1 MRLTERALPHCV
13 YPKGQFCFQ
22 WMINTQTLPVKVL
35 LTAMEPSAAMG
46 CMNIGNLTS
55 TLPVIPYQKLTDLYY
70 LSRGGFGTVFKA
82 QHSDWRTTV
91 AIKCLKLDCPVGER
105 ERNCLLKEAEVLHKA
120 RFNYIIQIF
129 GICNEPEFFCIVTE
143 FMSNGSLDL
152 LLHEK
157 DMYPGLAWPLRL
169 RILYEIA
176 LGVNFLHNM
185 NPPLLHHDLKTQ
197 NILLDGEFHVKIA
210 DFGLSKWRQLS
221 VSKGSGSKPTE
232 MGGTVIYMPP
242 EKYEPSKSRRADV
255 KHDMYS
261 YAIIMWEVLSRQIP
275 FEEVT
280 NPMQIMFSV
289 LRGTRPDTSLDSLPA
304 EIPSRETLISL
315 MTCGWTSNP
324 DERPSFLKCLIE
336 LEPMVRKFDEID
348 FLEAVLEIK
357 RSKLMGTSGCCAAQ
371 SVCEKSIEKGSLNM
385 LKERPNPWLESS
397 TSGSGSCSSQDT
409 DISLP
414 GALTSSNVAPSKEGL
429 PSSFLAHNL
438 EPPESLKDSCAVNN
452 LNGYQSARPL
462 NELNIPIKTDLPVTE
477 YETQLDN
484 LPLKMQPQ
492 QQEYS
497 PPLQHS
503 PSSQGPIAQWIS
515 TQREKIVAQ
524 MTEACL
530 NQSLDALLARS
541 MLMREDYELVMNQPT
556 RTAKVRQLL
565 DHCHR
570 HNEDFCH
577 IVVRKLHDNKQM
589 GLQPYPAEIS
599 SAKAAVLPSALP
611 LSMSYNIPRNL

>member
-1 MRLTERALPHCV
+1 
-13 YPKGQFCFQ
+13 
-22 WMINTQTLPVKVL
+22 MINPQRLPVKASQ
-35 LTAMEPSAAMG
+35 TAMEPHAAIG
-46 CMNIGNLTS
+46 CVNICSLTS

-157 DMYPGLAWPLRL
+157 DMYPRLAWPLRL

-197 NILLDGEFHVKIA
+197 NILLDCEFHVKIA

-242 EKYEPSKSRRADV
+242 ERYEPSKSRRADV

-289 LRGTRPDTSLDSLPA
+289 LRGLRPDTSLGSLHA
-304 EIPSRETLISL
+304 DIPSRETLISL
-315 MTCGWTSNP
+315 MTCGWSANP

-336 LEPMVRKFDEID
+336 LEPMVRNFDEID
-348 FLEAVLEIK
+348 LLEAVLEIK
-357 RSKLMGTSGCCAAQ
+357 KSKLKQGSACCSAQ
-371 SVCEKSIEKGSLNM
+371 SVSEKRSEEGSLNM
-385 LKERPNPWLESS
+385 LKDRLSPWPESS
-397 TSGSGSCSSQDT
+397 TSGSGSGSCSSQDT

-414 GALTSSNVAPSKEGL
+414 GALTSSNAAPSKEGHL
-429 PSSFLAHNL
+429 SSYSHTL
-438 EPPESLKDSCAVNN
+438 ERPESLIDNCTVNN

-462 NELNIPIKTDLPVTE
+462 NYLNIPIKPGLPVTE

-484 LPLKMQPQ
+484 LTLKPQ
-492 QQEYS
+492 QQADNSLLLRHS
-497 PPLQHS
+497 PP
-503 PSSQGPIAQWIS
+503 SQGPIAQWIA
-515 TQREKIVAQ
+515 TRREDIVSQ

-530 NQSLDALLARS
+530 NQSLDALLAQT
-541 MLMREDYELVMNQPT
+541 MLMREDYELVKTQPT

-565 DHCHR
+565 DNCHR
-570 HNEDFCH
+570 RNEAFCR
-577 IVVRKLHDNKQM
+577 IVVRKLCDNKQM
-589 GLQPYPAEIS
+589 GLQPFPSEIGS
-599 SAKAAVLPSALP
+599 PTLVPNAPP
-611 LSMSYNIPRNL
+611 LSMSCNIPRNK

>member
-1 MRLTERALPHCV
+1 
-13 YPKGQFCFQ
+13 
-22 WMINTQTLPVKVL
+22 MINPQRLLVKAS
-35 LTAMEPSAAMG
+35 LTTMEPHAAVGCVNMG
-46 CMNIGNLTS
+46 SLTS

-91 AIKCLKLDCPVGER
+91 AIKCLKLDSPVGER

-157 DMYPGLAWPLRL
+157 DMYPVLAWPLRL
-169 RILYEIA
+169 RSLYEIA

-185 NPPLLHHDLKTQ
+185 SPPLLHHDLKTQ

-221 VSKGSGSKPTE
+221 VSKGSGSKPAE

-242 EKYEPSKSRRADV
+242 EEYEPSKSRRADV

-289 LRGTRPDTSLDSLPA
+289 LRGMRPDTSLDSLPA
-304 EIPSRETLISL
+304 DIPSRATLISL
-315 MTCGWTSNP
+315 MTCGWTTNP
-324 DERPSFLKCLIE
+324 DERPSFLQCLIE
-336 LEPMVRKFDEID
+336 LEPMVRNFDEID
-348 FLEAVLEIK
+348 FLEAVLQIK
-357 RSKLMGTSGCCAAQ
+357 RSKLRQRSSCCSAQ
-371 SVCEKSIEKGSLNM
+371 PVCEKRSEEPSLNT
-385 LKERPNPWLESS
+385 LKNRPSPWQESS
-397 TSGSGSCSSQDT
+397 TSGSGSGSGSCSSQDT

-414 GALTSSNVAPSKEGL
+414 GVLTSSNAAPSKGSL
-429 PSSFLAHNL
+429 PSSFIAPNL
-438 EPPESLKDSCAVNN
+438 DPPESLKDPGSNHNN
-452 LNGYQSARPL
+452 YQSARPL
-462 NELNIPIKTDLPVTE
+462 NDLNNPIKHGLPVTE
-477 YETQLDN
+477 CETRLDN
-484 LPLKMQPQ
+484 LTLKPQPQ
-492 QQEYS
+492 QQDYTLH
-497 PPLQHS
+497 PLQHS
-503 PSSQGPIAQWIS
+503 PPSQGPIAQWI
-515 TQREKIVAQ
+515 TTRREEIVSQ

-541 MLMREDYELVMNQPT
+541 MLMREDYELVANQPT
-556 RTAKVRQLL
+556 RTAKVRKLL
-565 DHCHR
+565 DNCDR
-570 HNEDFCH
+570 HNEDFCR
-577 IVVRKLHDNKQM
+577 IVVCKLYDNKQK
-589 GLQPYPAEIS
+589 GLQPYPAEITS
-599 SAKAAVLPSALP
+599 PTTALVPSAPP
-611 LSMSYNIPRNL
+611 LSMSYNIPRNM